1 MAVPTAGEI
10 SWLGIAEAVAEAGCS
25 VRTMHRWIADG
36 TVKSELFPDGRR
48 RVDPSTLPRKPPPA
62 GQDAANGVTAAALEV
77 ERLKERVDGALVAVR
92 LHAKRAEDAR
102 EEGARVEALMRE
114 IKLKLEEENRYLREQ
129 LDKRAEESG
138 QLRVLLHQSELNVG
152 RLTEKLMSLP
162 GEKPKAWWQFWRR
175 G

>member
-1 MAVPTAGEI
+1 MAVPTAEGI
-10 SWLGIAEAVAEAGCS
+10 SWLGVAEAVAEAGCS

-36 TVKSELFPDGRR
+36 TVKSALFPDGRR
-48 RVDPSTLPRKPPPA
+48 RVDPATLPRKPPPS
-62 GQDAANGVTAAALEV
+62 GHDAANGLPLTLVEL
-77 ERLKERVDGALVAVR
+77 ERLKERLDGAQTAVR
-92 LHAKRAEDAR
+92 LHARRAEDAR

-114 IKLKLEEENRYLREQ
+114 MKLKLEEENRYLREQ

-162 GEKPKAWWQFWRR
+162 GEKPAPWWVFWRR